1 MKLSEAQA
9 VRDETI
15 DEIVASLIETQ
26 AQIRG
31 LREAEYLLQQ
41 TILEA
46 METEGSERLRTDAGI
61 VTLTRSVSYDIS
73 ILAHLREITDPA
85 DLVGIYTPE
94 HEEVKRV
101 PEAWNMAKGR
111 KLLKHSSEHA
121 ALIED
126 AKIYGSPRIKIVEK
140 EDKRGS

>member
-15 DEIVASLIETQ
+15 DEVVASLIETQ

-61 VTLTRSVSYDIS
+61 VTLTRSVTYDVS

-85 DLVGIYTPE
+85 DLDGVYVPE
-94 HEEVKRV
+94 HQETVQEK
-101 PEAWNMAKGR
+101 WNMSKGR
-111 KLLKHSSEHA
+111 KLAKYSADHA
-121 ALIED
+121 AIIED
-126 AKIYGSPRIKIVEK
+126 AKIHGSPRIKIEEK
-140 EDKRGS
+140 ENNRGS

>member
-1 MKLSEAQA
+1 MRLSEAQA

-15 DEIVASLIETQ
+15 DEVVASLIETQ

-46 METEGSERLRTDAGI
+46 MAVEGSERLRTDAGI
-61 VTLTRSVSYDIS
+61 VTINRSVTYDAS
-73 ILAHLREITDPA
+73 ILAQLREITDPA
-85 DLVGIYTPE
+85 DLVGMYTPE

-101 PEAWNMAKGR
+101 PEAWNMSKGR
-111 KLLKHSSEHA
+111 KLAKYSAEHA
-121 ALIED
+121 AIIED
-126 AKIYGSPRIKIVEK
+126 ARIYGSPRIKIVEK

>member
-15 DEIVASLIETQ
+15 DEVVASLIETQ

-61 VTLTRSVSYDIS
+61 VTLTRSVTYDVS

-85 DLVGIYTPE
+85 DLAGVYTPE
-94 HEEVKRV
+94 HQETVGEK
-101 PEAWNMAKGR
+101 WNMSKGR
-111 KLLKHSSEHA
+111 KLAKYSTEHA
-121 ALIED
+121 AIIED
-126 AKIYGSPRIKIVEK
+126 AKIHGSPRIKIEEK
-140 EDKRGS
+140 ENKHGS

>member
-1 MKLSEAQA
+1 MKLSAAQA

-15 DEIVASLIETQ
+15 DEVVASLIETQ

-61 VTLTRSVSYDIS
+61 VTLTRSVTYDAS

-85 DLVGIYTPE
+85 DLAGVYTPE
-94 HEEVKRV
+94 HQETVAER
-101 PEAWNMAKGR
+101 WNMSKGR
-111 KLLKHSSEHA
+111 KLGKYSTEHA
-121 ALIED
+121 AIIEN

-140 EDKRGS
+140 ENNRGS

>member
-15 DEIVASLIETQ
+15 DEVVASLIETQ

-46 METEGSERLRTDAGI
+46 MEVEGSERLRTDAGI
-61 VTLTRSVSYDIS
+61 VTINRSVTYDAS

-121 ALIED
+121 AIIED
-126 AKIYGSPRIKIVEK
+126 AKIYGSPRIKIEEK
-140 EDKRGS
+140 ENNRGS